1 MPAKK
6 THAMFLG
13 SVLLLGSSHLM
24 AAPSASMLANTC
36 AGCHGTNGASTG
48 PAAPTIAGKSAEY
61 INDVMAS
68 YKDGSRHSTIMG
80 RIAKGYTDEEIAL
93 MADHYAALPFVSA
106 APEQKANL
114 DSKKIKEGKKV
125 YKKSCAKCH
134 DENGSL
140 PEDDS
145 GILAG
150 QWLPY
155 LQYTM
160 QDYRDG
166 RQEMTKKMKKK
177 VDKLNDDQIEAV
189 LQFFASQE

>member
-1 MPAKK
+1 MPANKS
-6 THAMFLG
+6 HAMLLG
-13 SVLLLGSSHLM
+13 SVLLLGSSQLM

-36 AGCHGTNGASTG
+36 AGCHGTGGNSVG
-48 PAAPTIAGKSAEY
+48 PASPTIAGKSAEY
-61 INDVMAS
+61 IKDIMAQ
-68 YKDGSRHSTIMG
+68 YKSGERHSTIMA

-93 MADHYAALPFVSA
+93 MADFFAAKTFESNA
-106 APEQKANL
+106 AKQKL
-114 DSKKIKEGKKV
+114 DSAKVKAGKKL
-125 YKKSCAKCH
+125 YKKNYSKCH

-140 PEDDS
+140 PDDDS

-160 QDYRDG
+160 EDFRGG
-166 RQEMTKKMKKK
+166 RSEMTKKMKKK
-177 VDKLNDDQIEAV
+177 VDKLDDEQIEAL

>member
-6 THAMFLG
+6 SHAMLMG
-13 SVLLLGSSHLM
+13 SVLLLGSSQLM

-36 AGCHGTNGASTG
+36 AGCHGTNGVSTG

-61 INDVMAS
+61 IKEVMEY

-80 RIAKGYTDEEIAL
+80 RIAKGYSDEEVAL
-93 MADHYAALPFVSA
+93 MADYYAKQKFVSA
-106 APEQKANL
+106 APKQKL
-114 DSKKIKEGKKV
+114 DADKIKAGKKV
-125 YKKSCAKCH
+125 YKKNCAKCH
-134 DENGSL
+134 DENGRL
-140 PEDDS
+140 PDDDS
-145 GILAG
+145 GILGG

-177 VDKLNDDQIEAV
+177 VDKLDDAQIEAV
-189 LQFFASQE
+189 LQFFASQD

>member
-1 MPAKK
+1 MPATKS
-6 THAMFLG
+6 HAMFLG

-36 AGCHGTNGASTG
+36 AGCHGTNGVSTG
-48 PAAPTIAGKSAEY
+48 PAAPTIAGKSAIY
-61 INDVMAS
+61 INDVMAM

-80 RIAKGYTDEEIAL
+80 RIAKGYTEEEINL
-93 MADHYAALPFVSA
+93 MAEYYAALPFVSA
-106 APEQKANL
+106 APKQKL
-114 DSKKIKEGKKV
+114 DSNKIAQGKKL
-125 YKKSCAKCH
+125 YKKNCSKCH

-140 PEDDS
+140 PDDDS

-177 VDKLNDDQIEAV
+177 VDKLNDDQIEAL
-189 LQFFASQE
+189 LQFFASQK

>member
-6 THAMFLG
+6 AHAMFLG

-36 AGCHGTNGASTG
+36 AGCHGTNGVSTG

-80 RIAKGYTDEEIAL
+80 RIAKGYTEEEIAL
-93 MADHYAALPFVSA
+93 MADYYAALPFVSSA
-106 APEQKANL
+106 SQQTF
-114 DSKKIKEGKKV
+114 DSAKVAQGKKL
-125 YKKSCAKCH
+125 YKKNCSKCH

-140 PEDDS
+140 AEDDS

-160 QDYRDG
+160 ADYRDG

-177 VDKLNDDQIEAV
+177 VDKLDDDQIEAL
-189 LQFFASQE
+189 LQFFASQK